1 MVNVDHSSIP
11 INVHAQRPLE
21 DDNSVSVVSPLG
33 FEVHIVY
40 IPKRSVCFLLILLVF
55 SNDSQAI
62 CIKLVYDRV

>member
-11 INVHAQRPLE
+11 INVYAQRPLE

-33 FEVHIVY
+33 LGVHIVY

-55 SNDSQAI
+55 SKDSQAI